1 MKNIL
6 NIQADMLAAGNI
18 ASASRQLGNRKLSE
32 VESEV
37 GKWKKDENL

>member
-18 ASASRQLGNRKLSE
+18 ASASRQVGNRGNRGKHGKRE
-32 VESEV
+32 NRENRV
-37 GKWKKDENL
+37 GS